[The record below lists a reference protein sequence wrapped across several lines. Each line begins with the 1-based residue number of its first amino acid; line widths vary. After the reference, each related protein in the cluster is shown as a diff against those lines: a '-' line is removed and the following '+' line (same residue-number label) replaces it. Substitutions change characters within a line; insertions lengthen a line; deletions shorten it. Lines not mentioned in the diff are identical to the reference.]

1 MTNFKKVITIL
12 LVKIDIAILST
23 ITIPMLGVEQMDVA
37 SILIYTTNLLML
49 LKRVRLEE
57 VRNILLNC
65 LMQIA
70 W

>member
-23 ITIPMLGVEQMDVA
+23 ITIPMLGVELMDVA

-49 LKRVRLEE
+49 LRRVRLEE

-65 LMQIA
+65 LMLIA